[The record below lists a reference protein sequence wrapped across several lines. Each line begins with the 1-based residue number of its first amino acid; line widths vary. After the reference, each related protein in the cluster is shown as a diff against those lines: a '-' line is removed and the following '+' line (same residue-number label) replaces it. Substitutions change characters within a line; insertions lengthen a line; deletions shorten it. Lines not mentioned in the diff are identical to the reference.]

1 MARIIL
7 HRRKTIVSSTALAAT
22 TGKVDVLCK
31 GDSTGSASVAAY
43 GGTAPYTYL
52 WNTGATTSSI
62 TNRPAGNYSVTI
74 TDSAAASIVKNV
86 TIAEPAAVLSA
97 SQSQTNV
104 SVFGGSNGT
113 ASVTPAGGTSP
124 YTYLWNNGA
133 TTSSRTGL
141 TAGTYSV
148 TIKDA
153 NLCSIVK
160 NFTITQPVDLTAT
173 QTSTNVGC
181 FGASTGTAGVTAS
194 GGTAPYT
201 YLWGHGPTT
210 ASVTGLAAGSYSV
223 TVTDA
228 NLDTVVKNFTITQPV
243 AALSATQSQTNVAC
257 RNESTGSA
265 TVVASNGTAPYTYAW
280 SGGGTSATKTSLAAG
295 SHSVTITDA
304 NGCTLVKNFTITQP
318 AAVLSATPSQTNILC
333 YGASTGQA
341 SVSVA
346 GGTAPYTYA
355 WSGGGTSSSK
365 TNLAAGSHSVTITDS
380 LGCTLIQNFTLTQP
394 AAALSASSFY
404 SDVTVIGANDGTA
417 SVTPSGGTAPYT
429 YLWSTSA
436 TTSGIT
442 GLAPGSYYVDITDAN
457 SCVLRVN
464 FTISNALAAGQFA
477 YDIPSTNQT
486 SAGIFD
492 GSGNLVRTL
501 WSNVTKT
508 ADSYVGTWDGK
519 NDAGATV
526 SAGTYTA
533 KVRYN
538 ANTYTWLDPIG
549 NYSDTTYGSTVMRG
563 LRGIQGMAT
572 YGSYGYYTTG
582 FNEGNTSQYKFTLAD
597 PHSKIDIL
605 SPQNGDFNMELQNVC
620 TDGNIVYWTGFDPH
634 DSGRSLT
641 FGTWV
646 AAGAGH
652 TADDEVQF
660 SSGTAIQASLGRWYN
675 WAIGAST
682 TLAARPTGISVNST
696 YIFVSRSGQSKISV
710 YNKTTGAFVRDIT
723 SLTTPR
729 QSVVDPNGFL
739 WLITGTSTVTKYT
752 INANGTIT
760 TTGITIAGLSRPLSI
775 SASPDGNTIAIVDG
789 NASQQLKGFATSNG
803 ASSWTLGTSGGG
815 YSNNAVTNTKFMFD
829 HPVMNDLQVIH
840 PPYVAYKP
848 DGGFILG
855 DSGNMRSLVHNS
867 SRTVTDTFGY
877 LKMLYQI
884 SADTVDTDRVFGDWL
899 EFDRSTG
906 ALVGNWASG
915 ITANYIAANDMDT
928 RDMLNNCMTFSNGRT
943 YASVMYTDPSTEIR
957 YPEIVEL
964 VSGGTIR
971 FTGIRLDQ
979 FQKFNFDEDGNIY
992 YISGDT
998 QSLGSTLTYKQRL
1011 LTGFDGSNNPQ
1022 WAAATTIGT
1031 FPALTNQHPLWLS
1044 YTTPFITTS
1053 GKMVVFGEHKDAPGM
1068 HLGAIVAGTA
1078 AYVWQT
1084 SKANSTSYSGAFP
1097 TDGTFD
1103 RGNGVQNGYAGGD
1116 LVGKDNDIFW
1126 NYIGEFWQN
1135 SQVNKWHHYYED
1147 GLMLGQ
1153 FGKTGPEAQAI
1164 DGTQAPRE
1172 MAGNAFSTAIQK
1184 VGSDYYIYHGDE
1196 SVHGGIHV
1204 WKVSN
1209 LSSMGLVTTSVV
1221 RP

>member
-7 HRRKTIVSSTALAAT
+7 FRRKTLTPPSSAPLSAT
-22 TGKVDVLCK
+22 TSRVDVACK
-31 GDSTGSASVAAY
+31 GNSTGSATVIAA
-43 GGTAPYTYL
+43 GGTPPYTYS
-52 WNTGATTSSI
+52 WDTGATTASI
-62 TNRPAGNYSVTI
+62 TNKATGTYTVTV
-74 TDSAAASIVKNV
+74 TDSAAASVIKSVV
-86 TIAEPAAVLSA
+86 ISEPAAVLSA
-97 SQSQTNV
+97 SQNQTNV

-113 ASVTPAGGTSP
+113 ASVTPSGGTSP
-124 YTYLWNNGA
+124 YTYSWNTGA
-133 TTSSRTGL
+133 TTSSITGL
-141 TAGTYSV
+141 IAGSYNV
-148 TIKDA
+148 TITDFNGCTLGK
-153 NLCSIVK
+153 S
-160 NFTITQPVDLTAT
+160 FTITQPVDLTAS
-173 QTSTNVGC
+173 QVSTNVGC
-181 FGASTGTAGVTAS
+181 YGASTGTAGVTAS

-201 YLWGHGPTT
+201 YLWSHGPTT
-210 ASVTGLAAGSYSV
+210 ASVTNLAAGSYSV

-228 NLDTVVKNFTITQPV
+228 NLDTVVKNFTITQPL

-257 RNESTGSA
+257 RGESTGTA
-265 TVVASNGTAPYTYAW
+265 TVVAANGTAPYTYAW
-280 SGGGTSATKTSLAAG
+280 SGGGTSATKTGLAAG

-304 NGCTLVKNFTITQP
+304 NACTLVKNFTITQP

-341 SVSVA
+341 SVVA
-346 GGTAPYTYA
+346 TGGTAPYTYA

-380 LGCTLIQNFTLTQP
+380 LGCTLVQNFTLTQP
-394 AAALSASSFY
+394 TQLTASSFY
-404 SDVTVIGANDGTA
+404 SDVTVVGASDGTA
-417 SVTPSGGTAPYT
+417 SVTPSGGTPGYT

-457 SCVLRVN
+457 GCVLRVN
-464 FTISNALAAGQFA
+464 FTISNALSPGQFA

-486 SAGIFD
+486 SAGIYD

-508 ADSYVGTWDGK
+508 ANSYTGTWDGK

-538 ANTYTWLDPIG
+538 AITYTWQTPIG
-549 NYSDTTYGSTVMRG
+549 NHSSATYGSSVMRG
-563 LRGIQGMAT
+563 LRGIQGGAA
-572 YGSYGYYTTG
+572 YGSYLYYTTG
-582 FNEGNTSQYKFTLAD
+582 FNEGNTSQYKTPLAD
-597 PHSKIDIL
+597 PHTKIDIIP
-605 SPQNGDFNMELQNVC
+605 PQNGDFNMEFQHVC
-620 TDGNIVYWTGFDPH
+620 TDGTKVYWTGFDPH
-634 DSGRSLT
+634 SSGRSLT
-641 FGTWV
+641 MATNV
-646 AAGAGH
+646 SNDA
-652 TADDEVQF
+652 EVQF

-675 WAIGAST
+675 WAVGAST
-682 TLAARPTGISVNST
+682 TLAARPTGISVNAS

-723 SLTTPR
+723 GLTTPR
-729 QSVVDPNGFL
+729 QSVVDPNGNL
-739 WLITGTSTVTKYT
+739 WLISGTSTVTKYT
-752 INANGTIT
+752 INGDGTIT
-760 TTGITIAGLSRPLSI
+760 SIGTVSGLVRPLSI
-775 SASPDGNTIAIVDG
+775 SASPDGTTIAIVDG
-789 NASQQLKGFATSNG
+789 STSQQLKGFNTSDRLS
-803 ASSWTLGTSGGG
+803 AWTLGTSGGG
-815 YSNNAVTNTKFMFD
+815 YSNSAVTNTKFMFD
-829 HPVMNDLQVIH
+829 HPTMNDLQVIH
-840 PPYVAYKP
+840 PPYVAYTP

-855 DSGNMRSLVHNS
+855 DSGNMRNLVHNS

-884 SADTVDTDRVFGDWL
+884 SAESTGDSRVFGDWL
-899 EFDRSTG
+899 EFDRATG
-906 ALVGNWASG
+906 ALVANWAEG

-928 RDMLNNCMTFSNGRT
+928 RDMFNNCMTFSNGRT
-943 YASVMYTDPSTEIR
+943 YASVTYTDPSTEIR

-964 VSGGTIR
+964 VAGGTVR
-971 FTGIRLDQ
+971 FTGIRLGQ
-979 FQKFNFDEDGNIY
+979 FQKFNFDSSGNIY
-992 YISGDT
+992 YLDGDT
-998 QSLGSTLTYKQRL
+998 QALGEVLTHKRRL

-1022 WAAATTIGT
+1022 WAAATIRGT
-1031 FPALTNQHPLWLS
+1031 FPAQTNQHPTWLS

-1053 GKMVVFGEHKDAPGM
+1053 GKMVVFSEHKDAPGM
-1068 HLGAIVAGTA
+1068 HLGAIEAGTA
-1078 AYVWQT
+1078 AYKWQT

-1103 RGNGVQNGYAGGD
+1103 RGNGVVNGYAGGD
-1116 LVGKDNDIFW
+1116 LTGMDNHIFW

-1153 FGKTGPEAQAI
+1153 FGKTGPEAQAL
-1164 DGTQAPRE
+1164 DGVQAPRE

-1184 VGSDYYIYHGDE
+1184 SGSDYYIYHGDE
-1196 SVHGGIHV
+1196 SIHGGIHV
-1204 WKVSN
+1204 WKVEN
-1209 LSSMGLVTTSVV
+1209 IASMGLVTTSVV